1 MSKIALTPNASG
13 TGTLTIAAPNT
24 STNRTITLPDETG
37 SIITTGSS
45 GKVIPS
51 AALPAGSVV
60 QVINTTQNGSS
71 QNTTSTT
78 LQASGFYVDITPT
91 SASNKIYVTATFAGR
106 IAWSA
111 NSAGGVYTIKRD
123 GTTNLLDQSDGQLL
137 YTVNSLSVMH
147 SPITLQGFDS
157 PATTSSTRYE
167 IYYKAFANATAGME
181 NWGKVVITAMEIAA

>member
-1 MSKIALTPNASG
+1 MAITINGNG
-13 TGTLTIAAPNT
+13 TIGGV
-24 STNRTITLPDETG
+24 SVGGLPDGIVDTDMLA
-37 SIITTGSS
+37 SNAVT
-45 GKVIPS
+45 S
-51 AALPAGSVV
+51 ALLPVGSVV
-60 QVINTTQNGSS
+60 QVVNTTQNGSS

-106 IAWSA
+106 VAWSA

-137 YTVNSLSVMH
+137 YTINSLSVMH

-181 NWGKVVITAMEIAA
+181 NWGKVVITAMEIAV